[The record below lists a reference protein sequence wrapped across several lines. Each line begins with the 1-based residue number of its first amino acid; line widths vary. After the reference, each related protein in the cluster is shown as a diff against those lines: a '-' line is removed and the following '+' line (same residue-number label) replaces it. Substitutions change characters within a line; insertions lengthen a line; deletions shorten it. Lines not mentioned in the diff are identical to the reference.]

1 MWLLAVWMTCA
12 HNLSAFPGLFVFF
25 LLTYMNYLYIL
36 DYNLLKLKRVVNIGT
51 SFANFKAV

>member
-12 HNLSAFPGLFVFF
+12 HNLSAFPGLFAF

-36 DYNLLKLKRVVNIGT
+36 DNNLLKLKRVINIGT